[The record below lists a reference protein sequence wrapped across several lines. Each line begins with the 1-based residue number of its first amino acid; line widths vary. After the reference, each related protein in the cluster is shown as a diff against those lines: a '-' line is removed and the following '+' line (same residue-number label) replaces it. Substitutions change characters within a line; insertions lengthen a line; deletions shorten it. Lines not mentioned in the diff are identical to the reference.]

1 MARAIICMR
10 AKFIWS
16 RFHPLEVRYLLISS
30 IRMVELQ
37 RFSQP
42 MMRAS
47 CWVNVSSLTAS
58 AFLRSS
64 SSRALRSAMR
74 RHGFLVE
81 LFVIAHHALSIL
93 NHSGEHGC
101 QSVTFILV
109 KAGKFSKAKDTTML
123 SLAIFVDVR
132 LRETVVIVCD
142 CRTISLIAIFLCLG
156 YIHFGGKGTH
166 NFSTDKTGGCSISGG
181 EHTLQIRIFYTKS
194 ARKLAE
200 NCQNLGF
207 R

>member
-1 MARAIICMR
+1 MLGE
-10 AKFIWS
+10 
-16 RFHPLEVRYLLISS
+16 RFKLNGNCFLALL
-30 IRMVELQ
+30 
-37 RFSQP
+37 FF
-42 MMRAS
+42 A
-47 CWVNVSSLTAS
+47 SLTLGDETRIVLLGILA
-58 AFLRSS
+58 ATVLHI
-64 SSRALRSAMR
+64 L

-81 LFVIAHHALSIL
+81 LSVIAHHTLSIL
-93 NHSGEHGC
+93 NHSGKHGC

-166 NFSTDKTGGCSISGG
+166 NFSTEETGGCSILGG
-181 EHTLQIRIFYTKS
+181 PEHSLQIKILYVKS
-194 ARKLAE
+194 AWKLAE
-200 NCQNLGF
+200 NC
-207 R
+207 